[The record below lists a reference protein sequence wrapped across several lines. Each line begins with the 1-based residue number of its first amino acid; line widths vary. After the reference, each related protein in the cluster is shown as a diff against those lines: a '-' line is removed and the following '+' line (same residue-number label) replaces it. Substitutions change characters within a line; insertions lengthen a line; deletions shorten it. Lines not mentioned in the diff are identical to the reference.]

1 MLTFNQK
8 KADRSRIRNLGQRV
22 PQCQQTPQP
31 KRKPKALKGPSVHQ
45 SRTKGR
51 RTKDKENTFV
61 ARRRDCSLTSQKPP
75 AIIECDRP
83 FTNEGPCTLIASAA
97 SKAAALA
104 ASEQLELVLYLRRPP
119 HRRPPIR
126 RCLSRSSSLS
136 SINLQREARSP
147 QHVFVHFSTDLYPLF
162 SYKSVEVSSS

>member
-1 MLTFNQK
+1 MSTNTST
-8 KADRSRIRNLGQRV
+8 RRM
-22 PQCQQTPQP
+22 
-31 KRKPKALKGPSVHQ
+31 KPKALQGLSVHPW
-45 SRTKGR
+45 RTKRR
-51 RTKDKENTFV
+51 RTQRHKDKRNTFV
-61 ARRRDCSLTSQKPP
+61 ARRRDSSLTSQKPP

-119 HRRPPIR
+119 DRRPPIR

-136 SINLQREARSP
+136 SMNLQRKARSP
-147 QHVFVHFSTDLYPLF
+147 QHVFVHFSTRSL
-162 SYKSVEVSSS
+162 VSALCRPARLITCT